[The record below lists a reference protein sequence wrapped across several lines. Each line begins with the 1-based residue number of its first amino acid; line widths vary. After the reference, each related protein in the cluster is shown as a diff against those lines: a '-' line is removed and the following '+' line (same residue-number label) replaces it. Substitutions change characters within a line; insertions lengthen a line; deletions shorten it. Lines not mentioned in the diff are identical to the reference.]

1 MSQLMQ
7 LHHARA
13 LSALRKVYLA
23 VMQKPLTVCYEMS
36 DADKAQRNAVDEPN
50 KQYNA
55 VLKRDVTVHCKL
67 YMGVLLG
74 RLVDWCRLESAR
86 AVPFAMAT
94 VADFRLQ
101 RRSREMERQG
111 LQSELVVSRHSV
123 AFMIGET
130 PIEAM
135 SPDVVYGRYVAANR
149 SYNEDLHR
157 WNEDLPV
164 SEQLG
169 LNTARMEMM
178 DMPSTGW
185 KVDVRLMACPCRF
198 FKKFACCTHILFA
211 QSTRGHID
219 LFGRERL
226 VRCATKKP
234 GRLLLVKA

>member
-1 MSQLMQ
+1 
-7 LHHARA
+7 
-13 LSALRKVYLA
+13 
-23 VMQKPLTVCYEMS
+23 
-36 DADKAQRNAVDEPN
+36 
-50 KQYNA
+50 YNA
-55 VLKRDVTVHCKL
+55 VLKRDVTAHCKL

-178 DMPSTGW
+178 DIPSTGW

>member
-1 MSQLMQ
+1 MPTCDVELLLKSL
-7 LHHARA
+7 
-13 LSALRKVYLA
+13 KTF
-23 VMQKPLTVCYEMS
+23 K
-36 DADKAQRNAVDEPN
+36 
-50 KQYNA
+50 YNA